1 MRAGPT
7 VRSCLGHRAEGGAPS
22 EESVCLPPQPP
33 NPTYPLWPHLAG
45 FLSFVPPPAPWLS
58 VPFSTVLGAGLG
70 GHISR
75 PFVLQLQLSLVNGE
89 RGVKEHVKSRYLF
102 SFSFPKGHHG
112 PAHPSTKGQVALS
125 THLCPSKF
133 YTCSVPSPGRPRGGA
148 RVPPS
153 EPWGTA
159 LSLGLPAPCPSPHS
173 QLIVLSPSPQF
184 EWVPHFLADSAPPVF
199 SLSWQHSISGTS
211 LDFGVR

>member
-1 MRAGPT
+1 MPPLKNQCASPHSHPT
-7 VRSCLGHRAEGGAPS
+7 PHIPFGLTWLVFF
-22 EESVCLPPQPP
+22 
-33 NPTYPLWPHLAG
+33 PLR
-45 FLSFVPPPAPWLS
+45 PPPAPWLS